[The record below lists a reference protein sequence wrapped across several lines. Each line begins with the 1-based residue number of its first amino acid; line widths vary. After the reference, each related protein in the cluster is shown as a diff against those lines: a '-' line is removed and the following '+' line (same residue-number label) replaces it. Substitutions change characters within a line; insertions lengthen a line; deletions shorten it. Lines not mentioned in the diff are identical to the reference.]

1 MAMTAAEKR
10 EKELAELKAALE
22 TPTKEDD
29 QKVIE
34 ARIADLEKQV
44 AADKV
49 KAAQPKPVRKKVNL
63 DKELAKKVGT
73 FAVGIQAAMRDKIR
87 NR

>member
-1 MAMTAAEKR
+1 MAKTAAEKR
-10 EKELAELKAALE
+10 VEELESLKAALE

-29 QKVIE
+29 QAVIE
-34 ARIADLEKQV
+34 ARIAELEKQV
-44 AADKV
+44 EADKA
-49 KAAQPKPVRKKVNL
+49 KADKPKPVRKKVNL

-73 FAVGIQAAMRDKIR
+73 FAVGVQAAMRERIR